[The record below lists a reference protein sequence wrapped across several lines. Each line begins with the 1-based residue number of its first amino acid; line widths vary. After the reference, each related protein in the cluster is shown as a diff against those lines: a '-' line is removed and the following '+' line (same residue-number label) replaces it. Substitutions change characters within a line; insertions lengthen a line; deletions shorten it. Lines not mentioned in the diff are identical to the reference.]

1 MLLEVLT
8 PDKLMYK
15 GNVTEVILP
24 GAEGSFGVLENHAPM
39 ISALT
44 AGQCKIKQVTDGDSY
59 LDEVSGELKH
69 DLAKQP
75 EFSFEIKGGVVEIKE
90 NKVIVLAD

>member
-8 PDKLMYK
+8 PDNLLYK

-24 GAEGSFGVLENHAPM
+24 GVEGSFGILESHAPM
-39 ISALT
+39 ISALK
-44 AGQCKIKQVTDGDSY
+44 AGECKIKQITDGDSY

-75 EFSFEIKGGVVEIKE
+75 EFSFDIKGGVVEIKE